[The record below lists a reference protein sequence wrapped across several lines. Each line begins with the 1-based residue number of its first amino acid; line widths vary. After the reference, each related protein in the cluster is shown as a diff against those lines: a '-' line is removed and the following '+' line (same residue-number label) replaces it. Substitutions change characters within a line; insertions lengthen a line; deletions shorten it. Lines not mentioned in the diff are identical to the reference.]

1 MYENEQCTT
10 NAADDPYVF
19 HYFHDICCKKMIYVQ
34 AHTDARQ
41 YMTRPVPYFQDL
53 CLIFRELNGDE
64 KDSNS
69 SHQNLS
75 DMKFIDVHPSPVASV
90 SSSDQFHNENT
101 SSDSDYNVISAN
113 QGTKRRLDTPPTAG
127 YLKKSR
133 MENAIRKMATAVSS
147 LAERKEE
154 NMNTTPVE
162 VVVAAI
168 QALPDMDE
176 DLVLDACDFLENE
189 KKAKIF
195 LALDVKLR
203 KKWLTRKLRSSL

>member
-1 MYENEQCTT
+1 M
-10 NAADDPYVF
+10 DFD
-19 HYFHDICCKKMIYVQ
+19 YVQ

-41 YMTRPVPYFQDL
+41 YMTRPVPYYEDL
-53 CLIFRELNGDE
+53 CLIFGELNGDE
-64 KDSNS
+64 KESNT
-69 SHQNLS
+69 SHQNL
-75 DMKFIDVHPSPVASV
+75 DTLDEMKFIAVHPSPAASV
-90 SSSDQFHNENT
+90 SSSDQFHKENG
-101 SSDSDYNVISAN
+101 SSDSDYNIIAAN
-113 QGTKRRLDTPPTAG
+113 QTIKRQLDTAPTAG

-133 MENAIRKMATAVSS
+133 IENENVVHAIRQMATAVSS

-154 NMNTTPVE
+154 ENMNTIPVE

-176 DLVLDACDFLENE
+176 DLVLDACDFLEDE

-203 KKWLTRKLRSSL
+203 KKWLMRKLRPSL